1 MGLLRIAIVFQPV
14 SHVQLLATH
23 GWQHTRL
30 PYLSQSPSL
39 LKLMSTESVMLSN
52 HLILCC
58 PFSFSQSF
66 PASGSFPM
74 KIITYSYLY
83 SELPIV
89 KKKKVE
95 FLIKCIFRNK
105 PEIHL
110 WFGLLLWPWKHT
122 QPHKILVSLSEKW
135 WWKYLPLRVHT
146 RIMTI

>member
-1 MGLLRIAIVFQPV
+1 MFENLRKAMGLLRIAIVFQSV

-30 PYLSQSPSL
+30 PYLSQSPGL

-58 PFSFSQSF
+58 PFSCPQSF

-89 KKKKVE
+89 KK
-95 FLIKCIFRNK
+95 LN
-105 PEIHL
+105 
-110 WFGLLLWPWKHT
+110 
-122 QPHKILVSLSEKW
+122 SLSNVSVGIN
-135 WWKYLPLRVHT
+135 LRFTCDFASYYDLGNIHNLT
-146 RIMTI
+146 KS